1 MQVATLYPW
10 DPLPLRRMRNE
21 IPTAIGIFATNLDRL
36 MKERGL
42 VDRAL
47 ELKSGIGHKTINNMR
62 NGRHAPNLDNIEAV
76 AKALQVEPWMLLVPN
91 APLDLLRS
99 GKLQRLM
106 SNFLAADERQQ
117 ESLIALAESAA
128 AVNDGR
134 KAG

>member
-1 MQVATLYPW
+1 
-10 DPLPLRRMRNE
+10 MRND
-21 IPTAIGIFATNLDRL
+21 IPAAVGIFARNLDRL
-36 MKERGL
+36 MKERDL
-42 VDRAL
+42 VDRTL
-47 ELKSGIGHKTINNMR
+47 ETKSGIGHKTINNMR

-76 AKALQVEPWMLLVPN
+76 ARALQVEPWMLLVEN

-106 SNFLAADERQQ
+106 TNFLAADARQQ

-128 AVNDGR
+128 QFNNGR